1 MMKNNLYFSRTE
13 ITECG
18 TTLGYN
24 PFTFNGFM
32 YSTTKS
38 LGSKNPITPLELFR
52 AINYASKYFIINY
65 KRIYE
70 FLRLKAKSNNK
81 IKQISSK
88 SNFYYDYIEEFHYYV
103 FEVVYPN
110 FYYNVLDNMVKHD
123 FKDICQDYLNTTS
136 NRKLFYK

>member
-70 FLRLKAKSNNK
+70 FLRPKAKSNNK

-88 SNFYYDYIEEFHYYV
+88 SNFYYDYIEEFNYYV